1 MLSTSESNDGQK
13 PTQAILEESKAKR
26 DATSD
31 YLLKN
36 SIKNGN
42 NLNFTDFNE
51 ILIFYFFNSNRELN
65 FDQKRYPLHPQP

>member
-42 NLNFTDFNE
+42 NA
-51 ILIFYFFNSNRELN
+51 
-65 FDQKRYPLHPQP
+65 